1 MMGLFFLL
9 LGLGILLL
17 LLAAARWFTN
27 ASARHVAAGLRWAA
41 IGGGGLAALWLL
53 ATGRAVQT
61 LYLLLP
67 LLPVLRRW
75 WQRHGAAVPPAA
87 GQGSDVETAWLR
99 MHLDHETG
107 AMDGLVL
114 AGAFKGRKLG
124 ELAPTQLLDLLA
136 ELRIADGDSAALL
149 ETYLD
154 ALHPAWRQGGDAGEA
169 SPGGEQQARAATG
182 AGAMDRAEAGRIL
195 GVPPDAPREEIVR
208 AWRELMKR
216 NHPDQGGSAYLAA
229 RINEAK
235 DTLLG

>member
-1 MMGLFFLL
+1 MGFFYLL
-9 LGLGILLL
+9 IGLGILLL
-17 LLAAARWFTN
+17 LLAAGRWFAN

-114 AGAFKGRKLG
+114 AGGFKGRKLG
-124 ELAPTQLLDLLA
+124 ELAPAQLLDLLA

-154 ALHPAWRQGGDAGEA
+154 ALHPAWRQAGEA
-169 SPGGEQQARAATG
+169 GSASPGAEPGAGGGARAR
-182 AGAMDRAEAGRIL
+182 AMDRDEAARIL
-195 GVPPDAPREEIVR
+195 GVAPDASREEIIR